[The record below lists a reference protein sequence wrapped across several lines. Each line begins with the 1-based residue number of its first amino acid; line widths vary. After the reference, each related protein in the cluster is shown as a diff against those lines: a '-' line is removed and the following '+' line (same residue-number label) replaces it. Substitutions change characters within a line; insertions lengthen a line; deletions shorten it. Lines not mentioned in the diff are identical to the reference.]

1 MQPSRAA
8 WRAVEVE
15 CRNPQETIA
24 AFRACTADMRI
35 PPMKAVIAFESVART
50 KSVSRAA
57 EELGLT
63 ASAVSHQISNL
74 ESVIG
79 RPLFFRQGRGLVLT
93 PVGEQYLREVTGAL
107 ADLNR
112 ATERA
117 SSQPDVEILR
127 VHSSPSFGLM
137 WLLPRLASFQAE
149 HGDIRLNLS
158 CSYEDISFTS
168 GFYDV
173 DIRHGYAHWRDL
185 QVKTLRK
192 EFIAPLASAD
202 YLRQHGIQTPQDL
215 LGQRLICS
223 ETPLVQWQ
231 QWFARFGIDHV
242 RKTFDFSFDRSYMS
256 LETAALGL
264 GVALEST
271 LLASVLLRS
280 GRLVPVLDPTHAVE
294 VGAHHVVYPAQN
306 GDLPRVARFLAWID
320 RELLADDM

>member
-1 MQPSRAA
+1 
-8 WRAVEVE
+8 
-15 CRNPQETIA
+15 
-24 AFRACTADMRI
+24 
-35 PPMKAVIAFESVART
+35 MKAVIAFESVART
-50 KSVSRAA
+50 KSVSRAS

-63 ASAVSHQISNL
+63 PSAVSHQISNL
-74 ESVIG
+74 EAVIG

-137 WLLPRLASFQAE
+137 WLLPRLASFQGE

-158 CSYEDISFTS
+158 CSYEDVSFTS

-173 DIRHGYAHWRDL
+173 DIRYGYAHWRDL
-185 QVKTLRK
+185 QVKTLRP
-192 EFIAPLASAD
+192 EFIMPLASPA
-202 YLRQHGIQTPQDL
+202 YLGQHEIHSPEDL
-215 LGQRLICS
+215 PGQRLICS

-231 QWFARFGIDHV
+231 QWFARAGINHA
-242 RKTFDFSFDRSYMS
+242 RKNFDFSFDRSYMS

-264 GVALEST
+264 GIALEST
-271 LLASVLLRS
+271 LLASVLIRS
-280 GRLVPVLDPTHAVE
+280 GRLVPVLDDSHAVE
-294 VGAHHVVYPAQN
+294 VGGHHVVYPAQN
-306 GDLPRVARFLAWID
+306 ADLPRVARFLSWID
-320 RELLADDM
+320 RELAASSV